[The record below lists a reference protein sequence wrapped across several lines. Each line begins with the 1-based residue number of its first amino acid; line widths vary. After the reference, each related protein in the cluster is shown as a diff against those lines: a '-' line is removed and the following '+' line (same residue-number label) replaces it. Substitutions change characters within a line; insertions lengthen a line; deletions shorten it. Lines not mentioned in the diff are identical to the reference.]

1 MAGSFDGQL
10 PTQRRWALGERGEYF
25 SQTHKQWLQCEVIEC
40 RDEDGAVKLDVKKS
54 AWLTKNLQE
63 QILRRQQT
71 LDTVDG
77 LPLTQTLAQATR
89 RRALSDL
96 QAAIGNSTLFGH
108 LADEARDRATSVLA
122 GRTTGY
128 EFGRWWVSAVTGLS
142 GQVATQEADDAVLDM
157 KKAATTSQQ
166 PSKP

>member
-1 MAGSFDGQL
+1 M
-10 PTQRRWALGERGEYF
+10 PTKRPWALDDEGEYF
-25 SQTHKQWLQCEVIEC
+25 SPTHERWFKCRIVEC
-40 RDEDGAVKLDVKKS
+40 RDADGAVQIDLKRGE
-54 AWLTKNLQE
+54 WLTDDVQE
-63 QILRRQQT
+63 QRLRTRA
-71 LDTVDG
+71 D
-77 LPLTQTLAQATR
+77 ATR

-128 EFGRWWVSAVTGLS
+128 EFGRWWVDAVAGLS